1 MDTRLHP
8 VQVLQQW
15 GAEGFTSAA
24 SVSAE
29 QRSSRYELRHTRRLL
44 RGALVKIKS
53 LFQTS
58 PIAPDMSHE
67 LENTMQCIRTPNIT
81 YIHTYRSI
89 RSHLVWEA
97 ALTHVRAISCVRW
110 LATERTRLPT
120 RPSYIPGPCPSR
132 LQLAEAA
139 FRLPVA
145 LQAVPRPS
153 CTSASLSPRDHLAGV
168 QRGGMSGTHQ
178 HHPAPKARPPTSQQI
193 NEVDAYAVTSHRI
206 WSSCTRMASRC
217 SAP

>member
-1 MDTRLHP
+1 MP
-8 VQVLQQW
+8 
-15 GAEGFTSAA
+15 
-24 SVSAE
+24 
-29 QRSSRYELRHTRRLL
+29 SSRDSSVARARERYMYIKTRTLNCVTKGRFGDLE
-44 RGALVKIKS
+44 K
-53 LFQTS
+53 LFAYHQNSTRYVPS
-58 PIAPDMSHE
+58 VGKHDAMH
-67 LENTMQCIRTPNIT
+67 ENTQYHDHSHLP
-81 YIHTYRSI
+81 IHTFTPRLGSG
-89 RSHLVWEA
+89 VV
-97 ALTHVRAISCVRW
+97 THVRATSCVRW

-120 RPSYIPGPCPSR
+120 RPFYISGPCPSR